1 MKYLVEIIIVD
12 GVTPIQNYYKTI
24 IDATKDI
31 TKMAGVV
38 DVNVFELNSSK
49 SEQLFNE
56 VNGKEKGGM
65 L

>member
-1 MKYLVEIIIVD
+1 MKYLVEIIIED
-12 GVTPIQNYYKTI
+12 GVTPIYNYYNTI
-24 IDATKDI
+24 IGAMQDI
-31 TKMAGVV
+31 GKMRGVLS
-38 DVNVFELNSSK
+38 VNVFELNSSK

>member
-1 MKYLVEIIIVD
+1 MKYLIEIIIED
-12 GVTPIQNYYKTI
+12 GVTPIYNFYNNRMGAMQ
-24 IDATKDI
+24 DI
-31 TKMAGVV
+31 GKMTGVV

-49 SEQLFNE
+49 SEQLLNK